1 MNPNEMSL
9 YVTKQAARMIIYT
22 ADQLVVNYTE
32 QGILSNRD
40 AEHLFEV
47 SMGDTR
53 RLNQLTHI
61 PLSAGTSSSR

>member
-32 QGILSNRD
+32 QGILTNRD

-47 SMGDTR
+47 SMGDLR
-53 RLNQLTHI
+53 RLNKLSHV
-61 PLSAGTSSSR
+61 PLSTGISS